1 MNPNQLGAFLRA
13 EAARFNSLLKNSR
26 VSRASP

>member
-1 MNPNQLGAFLRA
+1 MNPNQLGAFLQA
-13 EAARFNSLLKNSR
+13 EAARFSGLLKHSR